1 MATKVGLLHAQ
12 LRLLG
17 AQSLKE
23 KRSRLKPLIAQLQ
36 KRFQVAVAEVGFQDE
51 WQAALIAVALVSS
64 DGQVLERRLQS
75 IITWLDNEYRDVE
88 LVQDSIE
95 IIQ

>member
-12 LRLLG
+12 LRLPG
-17 AQSLKE
+17 AQSLKD
-23 KRSRLKPLIAQLQ
+23 KRGRLKPLIAQLQ

-64 DGQVLERRLQS
+64 NGQVLERRLQS
-75 IITWLDNEYRDVE
+75 IITWLENEYKDVE
-88 LVQDSIE
+88 LVQESIE